1 MKSDIFLD
9 RIGLAVS
16 LAVVTL
22 GCSSQPVDE
31 GEGGGGEVTSAFTA
45 PLNACVKINA
55 RSAWRD
61 VLVEQQV
68 EAGVETTIRLSGL
81 PFTTLMIGG
90 SLHAAPDCSGEPL
103 MVASEVEVTLSF
115 ENPYAEALLNFV
127 GDAKATVDA
136 TFEGFNFDCMAL
148 LNGGF
153 EDSEVNPGGSLVE
166 GLPVGDTR
174 LTGWSIAAGNIDLI
188 GSGFWSPSDGA
199 HSLDM
204 SGFVAGAI
212 SQPFGTVPGARYE
225 VRFDLSGEPY
235 GHPPVV
241 KELRVAAAD
250 ASQDF
255 AFDSTLSASRSNM
268 HWREEVLEFTA
279 TSDTTTLTFTSLNDG
294 DSGPALDHV
303 RVTGP
308 CQAP

>member
-1 MKSDIFLD
+1 MKSAIFLN

-16 LAVVTL
+16 LAVITL

-31 GEGGGGEVTSAFTA
+31 GERGGGEVTAALTA
-45 PLNACVKINA
+45 PLNGCVKINA

-61 VLVEQQV
+61 VLVQQQV
-68 EAGVETTIRLSGL
+68 QTGVETTIPLRGL
-81 PFTTLMIGG
+81 PFTTMMVGG

-103 MVASEVEVTLSF
+103 MVAHEVEVTLSF
-115 ENPYAEALLNFV
+115 EDPHAEALLNFF
-127 GDAKATVDA
+127 GEATATVDA
-136 TFEGFNFDCMAL
+136 RFEGFNRDCRAL

-153 EDSEVNPGGSLVE
+153 EESEVDPGGSLVE

-174 LTGWSIAAGNIDLI
+174 LTGWSITAGNIDLI
-188 GSGFWSPSDGA
+188 GSGFWSPSEGA

-212 SQPFGTVPGARYE
+212 SQSFGTVPGARYE
-225 VRFDLSGEPY
+225 VRFELSGEPH

-250 ASQDF
+250 VSHDF
-255 AFDSTLSASRSNM
+255 AFDSTLSASRNNM
-268 HWREEVLEFTA
+268 YWREEVFDFTA
-279 TSDTTTLTFTSLNDG
+279 SSDTTTLTFTSLSDG
-294 DSGPALDHV
+294 DSGAALDHV